1 MYKNPTKNCGYLPIK
16 IKKPET
22 LTLFFDVTR
31 IKHNDSCFLFIKR
44 EPKVITLVKKK
55 QFAYQISKQKKGGN
69 ADGCS
74 GRGTVRGAEL

>member
-22 LTLFFDVTR
+22 LTLFFDVTK

-44 EPKVITLVKKK
+44 EPKVINKNMIAIIFKIVI
-55 QFAYQISKQKKGGN
+55 ISYFP
-69 ADGCS
+69 
-74 GRGTVRGAEL
+74 L